1 MATNIILTFSLIFS
15 SFIALICAII
25 YALNENIKNRNK
37 IAQQEKRIILSKE
50 EMLNK
55 RIKEYKN
62 KKLGKKMKPKRQALN
77 VTIEQLE
84 KLIEELKKDVE

>member
-37 IAQQEKRIILSKE
+37 IAQQEKRIIS
-50 EMLNK
+50 
-55 RIKEYKN
+55 
-62 KKLGKKMKPKRQALN
+62 
-77 VTIEQLE
+77 LE
-84 KLIEELKKDVE
+84 N